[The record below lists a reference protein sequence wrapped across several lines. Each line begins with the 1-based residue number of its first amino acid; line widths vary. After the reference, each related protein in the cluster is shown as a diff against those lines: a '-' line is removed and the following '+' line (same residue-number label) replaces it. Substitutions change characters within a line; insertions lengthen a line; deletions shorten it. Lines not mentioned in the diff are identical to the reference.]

1 MPSEPKTKPT
11 DASVEAFLD
20 AVEHPVR
27 REDGKVVAKML
38 AEVSG
43 EAPVM
48 WGPSI
53 VGYGSCR
60 MSTGDWPVVGFSPRK
75 ANMVLYVL
83 TGVAEEQDLLDR
95 LGPHKTGKA
104 CLYINKL
111 SSVDQGILRKLAEL
125 SVSITRHRYPSR

>member
-1 MPSEPKTKPT
+1 MASEPKTKPT
-11 DASVEAFLD
+11 GASVEAFLD
-20 AVEHPVR
+20 AVDHPVR
-27 REDGKVVAKML
+27 RADGKVVAEML

-43 EAPVM
+43 EPPVM

-53 VGYGSCR
+53 VGYGRYRSP
-60 MSTGDWPVVGFSPRK
+60 TGDWPIVGFSPRK
-75 ANMVLYVL
+75 GNMVLYVL

-111 SSVDQGILRKLAEL
+111 SSVDLGVLRRLAEL
-125 SVSITRHRYPSR
+125 SVAIMRDRHPRA

>member
-1 MPSEPKTKPT
+1 MAAEPKTKPT
-11 DASVEAFLD
+11 DASVDAFLD
-20 AVEHPVR
+20 AVENPGR

-43 EAPVM
+43 ETPVM

-60 MSTGDWPVVGFSPRK
+60 MSKGDWPVVGFSPRK

-83 TGVAEEQDLLDR
+83 SGVAEEQDLLDR

-104 CLYINKL
+104 CLYINRL
-111 SSVDQGILRKLAEL
+111 STVDLDVLRKLAEL
-125 SVSITRHRYPSR
+125 SVSTTRRRYPSS

>member
-1 MPSEPKTKPT
+1 MASEPKTKPT
-11 DASVEAFLD
+11 DASVDAFLD
-20 AVEHPVR
+20 AVENPGR

-43 EAPVM
+43 ETPVM

-83 TGVAEEQDLLDR
+83 SGVAEEQDLLDR

-104 CLYINKL
+104 CLYINRL
-111 SSVDQGILRKLAEL
+111 STVDMGVLRKLAEL
-125 SVSITRHRYPSR
+125 SVSTTRRRYPSS

>member
-1 MPSEPKTKPT
+1 MAAEPKTKPT

-20 AVEHPVR
+20 AVEKPQR
-27 REDGKVVAKML
+27 REDGKVVAEML
-38 AEVSG
+38 AEVTG
-43 EAPVM
+43 EKPVM

-75 ANMVLYVL
+75 GDLVLYVL

-95 LGPHKTGKA
+95 LGPHKTGKS

-111 SSVDQGILRKLAEL
+111 ANVDLGVLRKLAEL
-125 SVSITRHRYPSR
+125 SVSITRDRYPAK

>member
-1 MPSEPKTKPT
+1 MAAEPKTKPT
-11 DASVEAFLD
+11 DASVDAFLD
-20 AVEHPVR
+20 AVENPGR

-43 EAPVM
+43 ETPVM

-83 TGVAEEQDLLDR
+83 SGVAEEQDLLDR

-104 CLYINKL
+104 CLYINRL
-111 SSVDQGILRKLAEL
+111 STVDLDVLRKLAEL
-125 SVSITRHRYPSR
+125 SVSTTRRRYPSS